1 MRKFTYA
8 LLLLLIGTLAFSF
21 VPGRDSFFSGQAA
34 QQDPR
39 VERSNK
45 ARRAFPVADFNE
57 PEPDTN
63 SASGRAK
70 KEKRQRYDAF
80 GFVPPKVE
88 PWVAEVVQSPEGYF
102 SFPALPVAE
111 SDVVL
116 VAVVSS
122 SEAHLSAS
130 KKGVFSEFNLT
141 VESVLKTSSQDIKE
155 GSVITAD
162 RIGGYVKYPN
172 GQQVL
177 IRVIGVNMPQVGS
190 RYLLFL
196 RAKWKPDLIIMTGY
210 ELTSEGIVPLDL
222 TGQFLN
228 LGGITETE
236 LQKRVRDLL
245 TSSQRTND

>member
-8 LLLLLIGTLAFSF
+8 PLLLFIGSLAFSF
-21 VPGRDSFFSGQAA
+21 VGRRDSFFSGQAA
-34 QQDPR
+34 QQDPK
-39 VERSNK
+39 VDRSSK
-45 ARRAFPVADFNE
+45 AKRAFPVADFNE

-63 SASGRAK
+63 SESGRAK

-177 IRVIGVNMPQVGS
+177 MRVIGVNMPQVGS

-210 ELTSEGIVPLDL
+210 ELSSEGVLPLDL
-222 TGQFLN
+222 PEQFLT
-228 LGGITETE
+228 LEGITETE

-245 TSSQRTND
+245 TK

>member
-1 MRKFTYA
+1 MQKFTYA
-8 LLLLLIGTLAFSF
+8 FLLLLIGSLALSS
-21 VPGRDSFFSGQAA
+21 VPGRDSFFSGQGA

-63 SASGRAK
+63 SELGLAR

-80 GFVPPKVE
+80 SYVPSKPQ
-88 PWVAEVVQSPEGYF
+88 PWVDEHVASGEGYF
-102 SFPALPVAE
+102 SFPPLPVAE
-111 SDVVL
+111 SDVIL
-116 VAVVSS
+116 IAVVSS
-122 SEAHLSAS
+122 SEAHLSENRR
-130 KKGVFSEFNLT
+130 GVFSEFMLA

-155 GSVITAD
+155 GSLITAD

-172 GQQVL
+172 GQQIL
-177 IRVIGVNMPQVGS
+177 IRVSGVDMPQVSS

-196 RAKWKPDLIIMTGY
+196 SAKRKPDLIIMTGY
-210 ELTSEGIVPLDL
+210 ELTSEGVLALDL
-222 TGQFLN
+222 SSEFLT
-228 LGGITETE
+228 LDGITEKE

-245 TSSQRTND
+245 TK

>member
-1 MRKFTYA
+1 MSRDCAIQQA
-8 LLLLLIGTLAFSF
+8 LGA
-21 VPGRDSFFSGQAA
+21 DS
-34 QQDPR
+34 P
-39 VERSNK
+39 
-45 ARRAFPVADFNE
+45 
-57 PEPDTN
+57 
-63 SASGRAK
+63 
-70 KEKRQRYDAF
+70 
-80 GFVPPKVE
+80 
-88 PWVAEVVQSPEGYF
+88 
-102 SFPALPVAE
+102 
-111 SDVVL
+111 

-245 TSSQRTND
+245 TK